1 MQAAATAEMR
11 LRLKNTKNSGKKRG
25 KTMLS
30 EADYQKQKAQNRA
43 WAEHFVETI
52 QNSADPTVKYR
63 DSRPI
68 TDIKDMLESSCR
80 EFAENTAFLVKDK
93 KGGEYRPIK
102 YKEALADVNGLG
114 TALIAGGLKG
124 KRISVIGENSY
135 QCKDDIDNAHDD
147 GLHHSSA
154 FGTGI
159 FEYSR
164 RIIEHGVDADG
175 LLEDRKQNTDNNHR
189 RTVGEQLLCLF
200 LRSGFYFGKNLLCF
214 CGSIHFF
221 ENGISL
227 LILINH
233 HQITGSFGYEEE

>member
-1 MQAAATAEMR
+1 MATALPRMV
-11 LRLKNTKNSGKKRG
+11 LGKISDISTQQMGPMTIMK
-25 KTMLS
+25 KAAYTMIDSTGSIPATHTVTQGDCKGSDSHTDGTDDKQRFPS
-30 EADYQKQKAQNRA
+30 E
-43 WAEHFVETI
+43 
-52 QNSADPTVKYR
+52 TV
-63 DSRPI
+63 D
-68 TDIKDMLESSCR
+68 
-80 EFAENTAFLVKDK
+80 
-93 KGGEYRPIK
+93 
-102 YKEALADVNGLG
+102 
-114 TALIAGGLKG
+114 
-124 KRISVIGENSY
+124 GENSY

-214 CGSIHFF
+214 CGSIHFLRM
-221 ENGISL
+221 E
-227 LILINH
+227 
-233 HQITGSFGYEEE
+233 